1 MSPRKTFE
9 QELDKL
15 LEQIEQMSHIVECSY
30 KDLFDAIKIK
40 DKIAIERIVKSD
52 RNINNMQREI
62 ESQCLMLITKQQ
74 PVAGDLRIVSSVLK
88 AVTDIERVGDHV
100 SDMAELILRI
110 NMNQLGEYSLHLEG
124 MVTATKELFMNA
136 VEAFVNDDPAAS
148 KSVIS
153 GDDVIDNLF
162 NKVKND
168 IINGLKV
175 EVKNADE
182 YIDILM
188 ITKYLEKIGDH
199 AVNVAEWQIF
209 RKTGVLA

>member
-30 KDLFDAIKIK
+30 KDLFDALKIK
-40 DKIAIERIVKSD
+40 DKTAIERILKSD

-100 SDMAELILRI
+100 CDMAELILRI
-110 NMNQLGEYSLHLEG
+110 NMNELSEYSLHLEG
-124 MVTATKELFMNA
+124 MVIATKELFMNA
-136 VEAFVNDDPAAS
+136 VEAFVNDDSAAS

>member
-15 LEQIEQMSHIVECSY
+15 LEQLEQMSHIVECSY
-30 KDLFDAIKIK
+30 KDLFDALKIK
-40 DKIAIERIVKSD
+40 DKTAIERIVKSD

-62 ESQCLMLITKQQ
+62 ESQCLMIITKQQ

-100 SDMAELILRI
+100 SDMAELMLRI
-110 NMNQLGEYSLHLEG
+110 NMNQLAEYSLHLEG
-124 MVTATKELFMNA
+124 MVIATKELFMNA

>member
-15 LEQIEQMSHIVECSY
+15 LEQIEQMSHIVECCY
-30 KDLFDAIKIK
+30 KDLFDALKIK
-40 DKIAIERIVKSD
+40 DKATIERIVKND

-62 ESQCLMLITKQQ
+62 ESQCLMIITKQQ

-100 SDMAELILRI
+100 SDMAELMLRI
-110 NMNQLGEYSLHLEG
+110 NMNQLAEYSLHLEG
-124 MVTATKELFMNA
+124 MVIATKELFMNA

>member
-15 LEQIEQMSHIVECSY
+15 LEQLEQMSHIVECSY
-30 KDLFDAIKIK
+30 KDLFDALKIK
-40 DKIAIERIVKSD
+40 DKTAIERIVKSD

-62 ESQCLMLITKQQ
+62 ESQCLMIITKQQ

-110 NMNQLGEYSLHLEG
+110 NMNNLAEYSLHLEG
-124 MVTATKELFMNA
+124 MVIATKELFMNA

>member
-30 KDLFDAIKIK
+30 KDLFDALKIK
-40 DKIAIERIVKSD
+40 DKTAIERILKND

-100 SDMAELILRI
+100 CDMAELILRI
-110 NMNQLGEYSLHLEG
+110 NMNELAEYSLHLEG

-148 KSVIS
+148 RNVIK

>member
-9 QELDKL
+9 KELDKL
-15 LEQIEQMSHIVECSY
+15 LEQLEQMSHIVECSY
-30 KDLFDAIKIK
+30 KDLFDALKIK
-40 DKIAIERIVKSD
+40 DKTAIERIVKSD

-62 ESQCLMLITKQQ
+62 ESQCLMIITKQQ

-100 SDMAELILRI
+100 SDMAELMLRI
-110 NMNQLGEYSLHLEG
+110 NMNQLAEYSLHLEG
-124 MVTATKELFMNA
+124 MVIATKELFMNA

-175 EVKNADE
+175 EVMNADE

>member
-9 QELDKL
+9 KELDKL
-15 LEQIEQMSHIVECSY
+15 LEQLEQMSHIVECSY
-30 KDLFDAIKIK
+30 KDLFDALKIK
-40 DKIAIERIVKSD
+40 DKTAIERIVKSD

-62 ESQCLMLITKQQ
+62 ESQCLMIITKQQ

-100 SDMAELILRI
+100 SDMAELMLRI
-110 NMNQLGEYSLHLEG
+110 NMNQLAEYSLHLEG
-124 MVTATKELFMNA
+124 MVIATKELFMNA

-175 EVKNADE
+175 EVMNVDE

>member
-30 KDLFDAIKIK
+30 RDLFDALKIK
-40 DKIAIERIVKSD
+40 DKTTIERIVKND

-110 NMNQLGEYSLHLEG
+110 NMNNLAEYSLHLDG

-148 KSVIS
+148 RSVID

-168 IINGLKV
+168 IIDGLKS
-175 EVKNADE
+175 EVKSADE

-188 ITKYLEKIGDH
+188 ISKYLEKIGDH

>member
-15 LEQIEQMSHIVECSY
+15 LEQLEQMSHIVECSY
-30 KDLFDAIKIK
+30 KDLFDALKIK
-40 DKIAIERIVKSD
+40 DKTAIERIVKSD

-62 ESQCLMLITKQQ
+62 ESQCLMIITKQQ

-100 SDMAELILRI
+100 SDMAELMLRI
-110 NMNQLGEYSLHLEG
+110 NMNQLAEYSLHLEG
-124 MVTATKELFMNA
+124 MVIATKELFMNA

-175 EVKNADE
+175 EVMNVDE